1 MLAYPAIGQV
11 VGGKYRIARIL
22 GEGGMG
28 IVLEAVNITTGKRVA
43 LKWMHPHVSADPV
56 AAERLL
62 REAQVAARVRH
73 PNVIDI
79 YDVDRHEN
87 SLFLV
92 MEYLEG
98 ESLRAL
104 LQRGTATGKE
114 ILALLIGA
122 MRGAAEA
129 HKRGVIHRDIKPE
142 NIFLAVQ
149 GNDPKPVPKLL
160 DFGISKLALLDV
172 HQLPLTKTG
181 ATFGTPVYM
190 SYEQLSGEAD
200 LDVRTDIYSFG
211 VVLYEA
217 LTGRLPY
224 EAETFPAVIMKI
236 ATEPPLPLRE
246 HSPGMPVGLERI
258 IMNAL
263 RKEREKRMPSVDAL
277 RALLEPYLEDSSL
290 RRALGPPVSNP
301 DRSLERRK
309 TFTPPMSGLAH
320 STFPK
325 MLERALHMRV
335 VVVLSGL
342 ALFVALATIAFKLST
357 TSAPSARLPA
367 KAPAIA
373 ALPSS
378 QPASVAA
385 QPAPPMS
392 AATGALSLQPLH
404 DSPAEAQPPV
414 ASAAAAASPL
424 PTASVSLPSASTAKL
439 ASPAQSSSAPSVGQR
454 PASTA
459 RAAPARSKIRLGE
472 FGLAAESG
480 RRKRVETPRL
490 DEF

>member
-11 VGGKYRIARIL
+11 VGGKYRIVRIL

-98 ESLRAL
+98 ESLRSL

-114 ILALLIGA
+114 ILGLLIGA

-142 NIFLAVQ
+142 NIFLSVQ

-181 ATFGTPVYM
+181 STFGTPVYM
-190 SYEQLSGEAD
+190 SYEQLSGESD

-246 HSPGMPVGLERI
+246 HNPSMPVGLERV

-263 RKEREKRMPSVDAL
+263 RKEREKRMPSVDSL
-277 RALLEPYLEDSSL
+277 RSLLEPFLEDGSL

-301 DRSLERRK
+301 DRSVDRRK
-309 TFTPPMSGLAH
+309 SFTAPASGLAH

-342 ALFVALATIAFKLST
+342 ALFVALAVIAYKLST
-357 TSAPSARLPA
+357 SAPIARVPA

-378 QPASVAA
+378 KPPSLSA
-385 QPAPPMS
+385 QSRPPS
-392 AATGALSLQPLH
+392 ALPTDALSLQPRARA
-404 DSPAEAQPPV
+404 DSPAQTPPMSADTSAATSSGSSDTSPPSSPPV
-414 ASAAAAASPL
+414 ARRL
-424 PTASVSLPSASTAKL
+424 VT
-439 ASPAQSSSAPSVGQR
+439 PARGGVQ
-454 PASTA
+454 
-459 RAAPARSKIRLGE
+459 RSKIKIAE
-472 FGLAAESG
+472 FGLASESG

>member
-98 ESLRAL
+98 ESLRSL

-190 SYEQLSGEAD
+190 SYEQLSGESD

-246 HSPGMPVGLERI
+246 HNPSMPVGLERI

-277 RALLEPYLEDSSL
+277 RALLEPYLEDGSL

-301 DRSLERRK
+301 DRSLERHK
-309 TFTPPMSGLAH
+309 TFTPPVSGLAH

-335 VVVLSGL
+335 VLLLSGL
-342 ALFVALATIAFKLST
+342 ALFAALATIAFKLST
-357 TSAPSARLPA
+357 NGAPTARVPA
-367 KAPAIA
+367 KAPAVATLPASKPAAVSAA
-373 ALPSS
+373 ALA
-378 QPASVAA
+378 PAS
-385 QPAPPMS
+385 
-392 AATGALSLQPLH
+392 GALSLPVHDVAPAQAPLA
-404 DSPAEAQPPV
+404 PAAGTVV
-414 ASAAAAASPL
+414 ASAAPAPSAAVAQLASQP
-424 PTASVSLPSASTAKL
+424 PSTARLSPVQRPPSASSVRVA
-439 ASPAQSSSAPSVGQR
+439 PAAR
-454 PASTA
+454 PAKTK
-459 RAAPARSKIRLGE
+459 SKIRLGE
-472 FGLAAESG
+472 FGLAAETG